1 MRACG
6 MGNDRGVLMQANR
19 EDLAA
24 LLQLQQVDM
33 DIARVAK
40 ELAELPQRK
49 VIVAARE
56 KKRSIEE
63 KREKVAALKKEAE
76 MKLSRVSDEDEM
88 LAEKQRAAQKAI
100 DDARGDYRSVE
111 ARTKEMNGFA
121 KRRATLEADLDKL
134 GAELAKIKE
143 IEAQVASAFAALDR
157 QEAEATASFQQVGGA
172 LKNDEA
178 RLQAQ
183 RVRLAATLPEDLL
196 KTYEKTVTRTG
207 GVAVARLLEGKCGA
221 CRAQLEGGRLAELK
235 AQAPLGTCPSC
246 RRLLIIV

>member
-1 MRACG
+1 
-6 MGNDRGVLMQANR
+6 MGNDEGVLMQANR
-19 EDLAA
+19 EDLAV

-33 DIARVAK
+33 DIVRVTK

-49 VIVAARE
+49 VIVSVRE
-56 KKRSIEE
+56 KKHAIEQ

-76 MKLSRVSDEDEM
+76 SKLSRVSDEDEM

-100 DDARGDYRSVE
+100 DEARGDYRNVE

-134 GAELAKIKE
+134 GTELDKIKE
-143 IEAQVASAFAALDR
+143 IEAQVASALATLDH
-157 QEAEATASFQQVGGA
+157 QEAEATASFRQVGGA

-183 RVRLAATLPEDLL
+183 RAHLAEALPEDLL
-196 KTYEKTVTRTG
+196 KTYEKTASRTG
-207 GVAVARLLEGKCGA
+207 GVAVARLLEGGKCGA
-221 CRAQLEGGRLAELK
+221 CRAPLEGGRLVELK
-235 AQAPLGTCPSC
+235 AQAPLGVCPSC
-246 RRLLIIV
+246 RRLLIVV